1 MSAIRT
7 GATAPNE
14 LPRRPADAAVAAE
27 ARKLANRSFIR
38 KLWARYRD
46 DDVTALAAQLAYSF
60 MLALFPF
67 LLFVANVAGFFYHEK
82 DGAIREI
89 VRYLPTESADTVV
102 TIVNETSAGRSG
114 FLLVFG
120 MLAALWAASGGV
132 NAFIKG
138 MNKAYDVRE
147 TRVWWK
153 VRGLSLLATLFLAAT
168 IFIVFALLVFG
179 DQIGEYAFKHYPALE
194 PFETLWTVVRFVLP
208 VAAVFGAIALLFNR
222 MPNRLLGW
230 REVWPGAAFTTVSWI
245 GASALFSVY
254 VDHFGNYSNT
264 YGSLGA
270 AIILLTWLYYSA
282 IVLLLGGEINATIH
296 ADRHSVD

>member
-7 GATAPNE
+7 GAGARTK
-14 LPRRPADAAVAAE
+14 LPRSPNDAAE
-27 ARKLANRSFIR
+27 ARKLANRSFFR
-38 KLWARYRD
+38 KLAARFRD
-46 DDVTALAAQLAYSF
+46 DDVTALAAQLAYAF

-67 LLFVANVAGFFYHEK
+67 LLFVANVAGFFYHAK

-89 VRYLPTESADTVV
+89 VRYLPAESADTVLA
-102 TIVNETSAGRSG
+102 IVNETSAGRSG
-114 FLLVFG
+114 LLLAFG

-138 MNKAYDVRE
+138 MNKAYDVEESRA
-147 TRVWWK
+147 WWK

-168 IFIVFALLVFG
+168 IFLVFALLVFG
-179 DQIGEYAFKHYPALE
+179 DQIGEYAFEHYPALE
-194 PFETLWTVVRFVLP
+194 PFRTLWTVVRFVLP
-208 VAAVFGAIALLFNR
+208 VAAVFGAIALLFNW

-230 REVWPGAAFTTVSWI
+230 REVWPGAAFTTVAWI

-270 AIILLTWLYYSA
+270 AIVLLTWLYYSA

-296 ADRHSVD
+296 ADRHSED